1 MDSQLSKIGP
11 ARSKARAATHV
22 EPSVGEK
29 AMAFVKRH
37 IRGLLVLVVVVM
49 LVHDVFGTHG
59 FMAMRRTQRE
69 IKKVQADLDQLDKE
83 NEQLQQQVRDLK
95 TDPQTIERLAR
106 EGSLLG
112 RPGEVVIKLPQ
123 PRVDEASA
131 KSKP

>member
-1 MDSQLSKIGP
+1 MTKIAP
-11 ARSKARAATHV
+11 STRKTKAAAPPSPDLPERAI
-22 EPSVGEK
+22 
-29 AMAFVKRH
+29 AFVKRH
-37 IRGLLVLVVVVM
+37 VRGLLVLVVVVM

-59 FMAMRRTQRE
+59 FVAMRRTGRE
-69 IKKVQADLDQLDKE
+69 IRKVQADLDRLNKE
-83 NEQLQQQVRDLK
+83 NEELQQQVRDLK

-123 PRVDEASA
+123 QRADDSSA

>member
-1 MDSQLSKIGP
+1 MSKIAP
-11 ARSKARAATHV
+11 NARKTKAAAP
-22 EPSVGEK
+22 PSPDISERVI
-29 AMAFVKRH
+29 AFVRRH
-37 IRGLLVLVVVVM
+37 VRGLLVLVVAVM

-59 FMAMRRTQRE
+59 FVAMRRTGRE
-69 IKKVQADLDQLDKE
+69 IRKVQADLDRLNKE
-83 NEQLQQQVRDLK
+83 NEELQQQVRDLK

-123 PRVDEASA
+123 QRADDASA

>member
-1 MDSQLSKIGP
+1 M
-11 ARSKARAATHV
+11 
-22 EPSVGEK
+22 
-29 AMAFVKRH
+29 
-37 IRGLLVLVVVVM
+37 RGLLVLVVAVM

-59 FMAMRRTQRE
+59 FVAMRRTGRE
-69 IKKVQADLDQLDKE
+69 IRKVQADLDRLNKE
-83 NEQLQQQVRDLK
+83 NEELQQQVRDLK

-123 PRVDEASA
+123 QRADDASA

>member
-1 MDSQLSKIGP
+1 MDSQLIKIGP
-11 ARSKARAATHV
+11 ALRKTKAVTPAP
-22 EPSVGEK
+22 PSAGDK
-29 AMAFVKRH
+29 AIAFVRRH
-37 IRGLLVLVVVVM
+37 VRGLLALVVVVM

-59 FMAMRRTQRE
+59 FMAMRRTERE
-69 IKKVQADLDQLDKE
+69 IKKVQADLNQLNRE
-83 NEQLQQQVRDLK
+83 NEELQQQVRDLK

-123 PRVDEASA
+123 PGVDEASA